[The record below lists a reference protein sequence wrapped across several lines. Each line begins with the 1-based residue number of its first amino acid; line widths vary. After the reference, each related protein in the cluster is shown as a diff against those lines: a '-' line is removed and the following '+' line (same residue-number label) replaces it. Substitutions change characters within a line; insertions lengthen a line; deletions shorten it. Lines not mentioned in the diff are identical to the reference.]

1 LTKTAAQLVV
11 DARNE
16 PCPKPILMT
25 KRAIEGAQMGEV
37 IEIVV
42 NDHTS
47 KDNVLR
53 YCWNHGQEIVNSRE
67 EGEDFHL
74 VVKKSPEKMADKP
87 LPAIGPCGQRWD

>member
-1 LTKTAAQLVV
+1 LTELTAQVTV

-25 KRAIEGAQMGEV
+25 KRTIEKAQLGEL
-37 IEIVV
+37 IEVVV

-53 YCWNHGQEIVNSRE
+53 YCWNHGQEVMRSWE
-67 EGEDFHL
+67 EGADFHL
-74 VVKKSPEKMADKP
+74 IVKKSPEKMADKP

>member
-1 LTKTAAQLVV
+1 MRLLLSELSTQVLV

-25 KRAIEGAQMGEV
+25 KRAIEKAQMGT
-37 IEIVV
+37 ILEIVV

-53 YCWNHGQEIVNSRE
+53 YCWNHGQR
-67 EGEDFHL
+67 
-74 VVKKSPEKMADKP
+74 
-87 LPAIGPCGQRWD
+87 